1 MKKIFDTY
9 GKVIYCDDDCDD
21 DCDEED
27 FEPDELPKK
36 NY

>member
-1 MKKIFDTY
+1 MKKFFDTY
-9 GKVIYCDDDCDD
+9 GKVIYCDD